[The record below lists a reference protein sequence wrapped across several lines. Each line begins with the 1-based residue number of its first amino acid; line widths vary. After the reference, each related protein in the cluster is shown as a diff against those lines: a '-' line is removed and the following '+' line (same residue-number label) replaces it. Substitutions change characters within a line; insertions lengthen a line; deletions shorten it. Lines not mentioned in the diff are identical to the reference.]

1 MFPDILDEVDSFMY
15 HTTLK
20 PCARHYNEN
29 NAINIIEKMHAGSN
43 ENFDARTLQLQRMLH
58 GEGDV

>member
-1 MFPDILDEVDSFMY
+1 MFRGILDKVDSFMY

-29 NAINIIEKMHAGSN
+29 NAIKVIEKMHTGSN
-43 ENFDARTLQLQRMLH
+43 ENFDAKTL
-58 GEGDV
+58 